1 MPISHHTALRAASAA
16 RSRCINNAT
25 SLQLAPS
32 RQVASTAATGT
43 QKGTKASTD
52 SSDRPNKHDDQKT
65 KSQKTQAELDKEL
78 QLKMQ
83 GLSGDG
89 GESGVEYEDGQPV
102 SMKRSV
108 KDNMFRY
115 I

>member
-1 MPISHHTALRAASAA
+1 MS
-16 RSRCINNAT
+16 
-25 SLQLAPS
+25 
-32 RQVASTAATGT
+32 
-43 QKGTKASTD
+43 KASTD
-52 SSDRPNKHDDQKT
+52 SSVSLPRTVADTRRDSNSFTDQASFLPAPKLTCWKQPIKPDDQKT
-65 KSQKTQAELDKEL
+65 KPKKTQAELDKEL